1 MKLVT
6 VKLLLQKVSEF
17 GFPPSDVNFNQMKGL
32 PVSLENP
39 YGYLKFFVIFFFGGG
54 GVQFSEGKTINQT
67 KAQELSPKLLEQ
79 VLSTMWIRI
88 HRKTRHEIELDG
100 ENLSPQ
106 ITY

>member
-6 VKLLLQKVSEF
+6 VKLLLQNVSGF
-17 GFPPSDVNFNQMKGL
+17 GFPPSDVNFNQIKGL
-32 PVSLENP
+32 SLENP
-39 YGYLKFFVIFFFGGG
+39 YGYLKFFVISFGGG
-54 GVQFSEGKTINQT
+54 GGRVKPEGKTKNQT

-106 ITY
+106 ITH